1 MGKPRVLLVEDEFL
15 IRLTLVDALAEEG
28 FEVVEAESGDEAL
41 AIMGGP
47 TAFSLLVT
55 DVQLPG
61 TLNGIALADAARL
74 REPNLPVLFMTGRPD
89 LVGRAAA
96 TPHEA
101 VVSKPYAPSD
111 ICEAARRL
119 LDAA

>member
-1 MGKPRVLLVEDEFL
+1 MKKPRLLLVEDEFL
-15 IRLTLVDALAEEG
+15 IRLTLVDALADEG
-28 FEVVEAESGDEAL
+28 FDVVEAESGDEAL
-41 AIMGGP
+41 AIIGGP
-47 TAFSLLVT
+47 TRFSLLVT

-74 REPNLPVLFMTGRPD
+74 HDPHLPVLFMTGRPD
-89 LVGRAAA
+89 MVSRAAA

-101 VVSKPYAPSD
+101 VVSKPYVPSD

-119 LDAA
+119 LDAL